1 MRAASQALARPGK
14 VADAPA
20 LAAIEQRVSP
30 SPWSEQQFF
39 SACAGEHSRE
49 RVLVVDNSRQIQ
61 GFVIYSE
68 VLDEASI
75 HNIAVDPGSQGNGL
89 GELLLSTVLARLRD
103 CGTHRCLLEMRVS
116 NEAAHGL
123 YRKLG
128 FQADGLRK
136 DYYPTASGREDA
148 VLMSLVLREQ
158 E

>member
-1 MRAASQALARPGK
+1 MRVASQTLARPGE

-20 LAAIEQRVSP
+20 LAAIEERVSP
-30 SPWSEQQFF
+30 SPWSEQQFL

-49 RVLVVDNSRQIQ
+49 RVLVVDSSRQIQ
-61 GFVIYSE
+61 GFVIYSQ

-75 HNIAVDPGSQGNGL
+75 HNIAVDPDAQGNGL
-89 GELLLSTVLARLRD
+89 GELLLSTALAQLRD
-103 CGTHRCLLEMRVS
+103 CGTRRCFLEMRVS

-136 DYYPTASGREDA
+136 DYYPAACGREDA
-148 VLMSLVLREQ
+148 VLMSLVLSEQ